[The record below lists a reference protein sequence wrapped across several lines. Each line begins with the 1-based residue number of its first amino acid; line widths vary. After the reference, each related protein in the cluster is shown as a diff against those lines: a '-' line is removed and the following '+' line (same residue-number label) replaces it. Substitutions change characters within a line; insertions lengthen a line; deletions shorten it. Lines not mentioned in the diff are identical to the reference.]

1 MICSYVMWI
10 KTYMWLLLQLLE
22 DFFTWSPTLTK
33 ETKVKLSLS
42 GDGRML
48 SRSEEHRLPRLDM
61 EESKNSYISEWR
73 LGGDEMTSDSARWSG
88 VNVSQPLK
96 FLKQIPDD
104 IPIMIG
110 SNAHEGE
117 MFVHSAFPAPMPKAV
132 YWMFV
137 GALFRDSASRIL
149 RHYRGLVDEVE
160 REAEELARKQLEE
173 EENKQEYLE
182 NKEQL
187 DSEYEMLV
195 AMNQTKR
202 GRDNIDVVGAEGLRT
217 LVKTWSTGGYQSNQL
232 TNSTTLKEGS
242 SLISENDQFNIKT
255 FGDRLRAMSRKREE
269 KRNERIK
276 MRALKEAAKVVV
288 DYR

>member
-1 MICSYVMWI
+1 M
-10 KTYMWLLLQLLE
+10 
-22 DFFTWSPTLTK
+22 TK
-33 ETKVKLSLS
+33 ETKLKLSLT

-48 SRSEEHRLPRLDM
+48 SRSEEHRLARLDM

-96 FLKQIPDD
+96 CLKDIPDD

-137 GALFRDSASRIL
+137 GALFRDSASRVL

-160 REAEELARKQLEE
+160 MEAEALAKEVLEE

-187 DSEYEMLV
+187 DSEYEVLL
-195 AMNQTKR
+195 AMNRTRR
-202 GRDNIDVVGAEGLRT
+202 GRDNIDVVGSDGLRT
-217 LVKTWSTGGYQSNQL
+217 LVKTWSTGGSLDRSSN
-232 TNSTTLKEGS
+232 TTEDES
-242 SLISENDQFNIKT
+242 VYPIDIVDQFTVKT
-255 FGDRLRAMSRKREE
+255 FGDRLRMMARRREE
-269 KRNERIK
+269 KRIERLK
-276 MRALKEAAKVVV
+276 LRALKEAAKVVV
-288 DYR
+288 DYRPGT

>member
-1 MICSYVMWI
+1 MSSCFDI
-10 KTYMWLLLQLLE
+10 L

-33 ETKVKLSLS
+33 ETKLKLSLT

-48 SRSEEHRLPRLDM
+48 SRSEEHRLPRLDR

-88 VNVSQPLK
+88 VNVSQPMK
-96 FLKQIPDD
+96 FLKEIPDD

-137 GALFRDSASRIL
+137 GALFRDSASRVL

-160 REAEELARKQLEE
+160 REAEELAKEQLEE

-187 DSEYEMLV
+187 DSEYEMLL
-195 AMNQTKR
+195 AMNQTRR
-202 GRDNIDVVGAEGLRT
+202 GRENIDVVGSDGLRT
-217 LVKTWSTGGYQSNQL
+217 LVKTWSTGGFLDQSSN
-232 TNSTTLKEGS
+232 TTS
-242 SLISENDQFNIKT
+242 SEDTSAHPIDVIDQFTVKT
-255 FGDRLRAMSRKREE
+255 FGDRLRMMARKREE
-269 KRNERIK
+269 KRIEK
-276 MRALKEAAKVVV
+276 LKLRALKEAAKVVV
-288 DYR
+288 DYRPGT